1 MACVWFTHINE
12 DNLFLAFNI
21 YNVNVSIQFSK
32 VTLWLKAVFKVKSS
46 NEMDRKYH
54 LNNYF
59 KKILRAS
66 FKRNKTAMVKNIL
79 SNPAH

>member
-12 DNLFLAFNI
+12 DNLFLVFKI

-46 NEMDRKYH
+46 SNEMDRKYH

-59 KKILRAS
+59 KKILYAS
-66 FKRNKTAMVKNIL
+66 FKRN
-79 SNPAH
+79 